1 MKVKKEELQNF
12 DGKEGRK
19 GYVSHEGK
27 IYDVTESKLWKNGKH
42 AGKHFAGMDLSEAL
56 KSAPH
61 GAEVLERFAHVDDVE
76 AIRETKEQPAPEKTF
91 KDTVRALYR
100 IFHPHPMLIHFPM
113 GLINF
118 AVIMQI
124 IYYFTGYPSFS
135 TAGFYA
141 LATAAV
147 FMVPTIVSG
156 FVSWWVNYNMTR
168 NKIFL
173 MKISFS
179 FVLLAMCASEVVVAY
194 KGYDDSMFYNVMIF
208 LNVPVLGVI
217 GFNGGKLSWG

>member
-19 GYVSHEGK
+19 SYVSNEGK

-42 AGKHFAGMDLSEAL
+42 AGKHFAGMDLTEAL

-61 GAEVLERFAHVDDVE
+61 GVDVLERFAHVEDVE
-76 AIRETKEQPAPEKTF
+76 SIRETKEMPAQEKTI
-91 KDTVRALYR
+91 KDTVRGLYR
-100 IFHPHPMLIHFPM
+100 IFHPHPMFIHFPM

-118 AVIMQI
+118 AVIMQL

-147 FMVPTIVSG
+147 FLVPTIVSG
-156 FVSWWVNYNMTR
+156 FVSWWVNYNLTR
-168 NKIFL
+168 NKIFIT
-173 MKISFS
+173 KITFS
-179 FVLLAMCASEVVVAY
+179 FLLLFMCAAEVLTVF
-194 KGYDDSMFYNVMIF
+194 KGYDDSLFYNVMIF

>member
-1 MKVKKEELQNF
+1 MKVKKEDLQNF
-12 DGKEGRK
+12 DGKEGRQS
-19 GYVSHEGK
+19 YVSHEGK
-27 IYDVTESKLWKNGKH
+27 VFDVTDSKLWKNGKH

-61 GAEVLERFAHVDDVE
+61 GAEVLERFAHVDDIE
-76 AIRETKEQPAPEKTF
+76 AIKETKEHPQEATF
-91 KDTVRALYR
+91 KDTVRSLYR

-124 IYYFTGYPSFS
+124 IFYFTGYPSFS

-141 LATAAV
+141 ITTAAV
-147 FMVPTIVSG
+147 FLVPTIVSG
-156 FVSWWVNYNMTR
+156 FVSWWVNYGLTK
-168 NKIFL
+168 NKIF
-173 MKISFS
+173 MTKISFS
-179 FVLLAMCASEVVVAY
+179 FVLLIMCACEVLIGI
-194 KGYDDSMFYNVMIF
+194 KGYEESILYNAMLF
-208 LNVPVLGVI
+208 LNVPVLGII

>member
-19 GYVSHEGK
+19 SYVSNEGK
-27 IYDVTESKLWKNGKH
+27 IYDVTDSKLWKNGKH

-56 KSAPH
+56 KTAPH
-61 GAEVLERFAHVDDVE
+61 GAEVLERFAHVG
-76 AIRETKEQPAPEKTF
+76 AIETIKETKEHPQEVTF

-141 LATAAV
+141 IATAAV
-147 FMVPTIVSG
+147 FLVPTMVSG
-156 FVSWWVNYNMTR
+156 FVSWWVNYNLTK
-168 NKIFL
+168 NKIFM

-179 FVLLAMCASEVVVAY
+179 FLLLLMCITEFFV
-194 KGYDDSMFYNVMIF
+194 GLNNGDEGMFYNIMLF
-208 LNVPVLGVI
+208 LNVPVLAVI

>member
-12 DGKEGRK
+12 DGKDGRK
-19 GYVSHEGK
+19 SYVSYEGK
-27 IYDVTESKLWKNGKH
+27 IYDVTDSKLWKNGKH

-56 KSAPH
+56 KVAPH
-61 GAEVLERFAHVDDVE
+61 GAEVLERFAHVGE
-76 AIRETKEQPAPEKTF
+76 IETIKETKEHPQEATF

-100 IFHPHPMLIHFPM
+100 IFHPHPMFIHFPM

-141 LATAAV
+141 IATAVV
-147 FMVPTIVSG
+147 FLVPTIVSG
-156 FVSWWVNYNMTR
+156 FVSWWVNYNLTK
-168 NKIFL
+168 NKIF
-173 MKISFS
+173 MIKISFS
-179 FVLLAMCASEVVVAY
+179 FILLIMCITEFFV
-194 KGYDDSMFYNVMIF
+194 GLNNGEEGIFYNVMLF
-208 LNVPVLGVI
+208 LNVPVLTVI